1 MILRTEK
8 TQANREIEMH
18 QISFN
23 KLTKECKELRESQET
38 MIDEVTKVN
47 KQNGEYR
54 SLVLDNE
61 SQIQNA

>member
-23 KLTKECKELRESQET
+23 KLAKECKELRESQET